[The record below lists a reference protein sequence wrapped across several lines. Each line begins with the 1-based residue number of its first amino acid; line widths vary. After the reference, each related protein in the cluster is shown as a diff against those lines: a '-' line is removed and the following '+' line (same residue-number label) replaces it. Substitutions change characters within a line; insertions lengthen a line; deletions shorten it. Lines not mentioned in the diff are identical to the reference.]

1 MLFGLSNASAT
12 FQALIND
19 IFKDYLRKFIL
30 VFFDDILI
38 YSKDQQDHLQ
48 HLGIALSILQQHQL
62 AAKRSKCVFG
72 VNHVEYLG
80 HVISAQGVSTDPSKV
95 TAIAEW
101 ETPTSVTQLRSFL
114 GLVGYYRRFIK
125 KFGLICRPL
134 HDLLKKGSFSWRLST
149 ILLSTPCSKL

>member
-1 MLFGLSNASAT
+1 M
-12 FQALIND
+12 ND

-101 ETPTSVTQLRSFL
+101 ETPT
-114 GLVGYYRRFIK
+114 
-125 KFGLICRPL
+125 
-134 HDLLKKGSFSWRLST
+134 LS
-149 ILLSTPCSKL
+149 LNCEVF